1 MGSPKNCNA
10 VCETTSLEV
19 LAQGHLPVVRAY
31 RVVRLSR
38 AAFYRPP
45 ISPARADAPVIAALT
60 AVVADHGRWGFWK
73 CFDRLRLQGYP
84 WNHKRVH
91 RVYCALRLNLP
102 RRTKRRILHRLRQ
115 PLAAPP
121 RLNHTWALD
130 FMADVLYDRRHFR
143 ILTIIDEGSREALA
157 VEAWTSI
164 PASRVIR
171 LLAEQIALHGRPTA
185 IRVDNG
191 PELLAQVLV
200 DCCADRG
207 IAVHYIQPRKPD
219 QSAYIER
226 FNRSYRTEIVDA
238 HLFESLAEVR
248 ALTEQWLMTY
258 NHERPHDSLRRVPPL
273 TFLPRL
279 SSPGQSPSRLST

>member
-1 MGSPKNCNA
+1 
-10 VCETTSLEV
+10 VLEV
-19 LAQGHLPVVRAY
+19 LVQEHQLPVVRAC

-45 ISPARADAPVIAALT
+45 ISPARADAAVIAALT

-73 CFDRLRLQGYP
+73 CFDRLRLQGYR

-102 RRTKRRILHRLRQ
+102 RRTKRRVPHRLRQ

-121 RLNHTWALD
+121 RLNQTWALD
-130 FMADVLYDRRHFR
+130 FMADVLYDRRQFR
-143 ILTIIDEGSREALA
+143 ILTIIDEGNREALA

-164 PASRVIR
+164 PAARVIR
-171 LLAEQIALHGRPTA
+171 VLEELIALHGRPAA

-191 PELLAQVLV
+191 PELLAQAFV
-200 DCCADRG
+200 DWCADRG
-207 IAVHYIQPRKPD
+207 IAVHYIQPGKPD
-219 QSAYIER
+219 QNAYIER
-226 FNRSYRTEIVDA
+226 FNRSYRTEILDA
-238 HLFESLAEVR
+238 YLFESLAEVR

-258 NHERPHDSLRRVPPL
+258 NHERPHDSLGRVPPL
-273 TFLPRL
+273 TFLPRR
-279 SSPGQSPSRLST
+279 SSPGKSTYRLST